1 MKGNAMTKK
10 ECEKILNF
18 DLKVL
23 EEASFIRNA
32 KRLKTT
38 ILSFQVC

>member
-1 MKGNAMTKK
+1 MIKK

-18 DLKVL
+18 DLKFL
-23 EEASFIRNA
+23 EEASFDYPQCKA
-32 KRLKTT
+32 SKTT

>member
-1 MKGNAMTKK
+1 MKGNAMIKK

-18 DLKVL
+18 WKRQRLI
-23 EEASFIRNA
+23 IRNVE
-32 KRLKTT
+32 RLKTT